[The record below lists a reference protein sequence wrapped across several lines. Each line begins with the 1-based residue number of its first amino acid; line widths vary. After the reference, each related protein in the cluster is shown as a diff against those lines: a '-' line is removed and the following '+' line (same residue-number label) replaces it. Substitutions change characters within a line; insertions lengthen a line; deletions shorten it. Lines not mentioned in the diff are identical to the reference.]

1 MYFFLA
7 WKECWLITTR
17 KLPVTVAEVKTIFTL
32 KFAGHRSPHRAGAGG
47 LGGGSGGVQISAAI
61 QCKQSVGEECKNIC
75 LKHKNILPS
84 QTTSEIFGCCVSSCN
99 TSKTYLC
106 LYVWKDICLPTRSKY
121 LWHSK
126 IFVTLKNIRGP
137 CWTSAAMRRGAGRGT
152 PPPSPRGS
160 RRSTPTSSSCTP
172 STPGPGRTS
181 PRCRQGHLIYKYN
194 VQFLTFIIVRGQRSR
209 YILFNVLFTL
219 DHQ

>member
-1 MYFFLA
+1 M
-7 WKECWLITTR
+7 
-17 KLPVTVAEVKTIFTL
+17 
-32 KFAGHRSPHRAGAGG
+32 
-47 LGGGSGGVQISAAI
+47 QISAAI
-61 QCKQSVGEECKNIC
+61 QCKQSEGEECKNIC

-84 QTTSEIFGCCVSSCN
+84 QTTSEIFGCCVSSCD

-106 LYVWKDICLPTRSKY
+106 LYVVRLKRY
-121 LWHSK
+121 LSPDPIE
-126 IFVTLKNIRGP
+126 IFVTLKNICDP